1 MKLFRRLHFK
11 STSSSPPLLRFGPY
25 RHVSISSYGS
35 SKLERS
41 LTRCTALGLSLR
53 PSRSVGST
61 PHESVI
67 GSSAEFCD
75 IVQDCPSIFEAS
87 VPSRTGSVS
96 TLDLWSSAQTDRSQ
110 SIREETLRGIN
121 ATYVREGSPVC
132 IHSWPGDLV
141 GRNQSSEKRF
151 RVLMRVVAPRL
162 QAESILAVPASILSP
177 LDLRRW
183 TTPASASIPTTPL
196 LRHQLPPELQ
206 EHRRAQGLGEDV
218 RLLFCRRHPLEHH
231 LPLLH

>member
-110 SIREETLRGIN
+110 SIRAETLRGIN

-132 IHSWPGDLV
+132 IQLA
-141 GRNQSSEKRF
+141 R
-151 RVLMRVVAPRL
+151 RL
-162 QAESILAVPASILSP
+162 SGTEPKL
-177 LDLRRW
+177 
-183 TTPASASIPTTPL
+183 
-196 LRHQLPPELQ
+196 
-206 EHRRAQGLGEDV
+206 
-218 RLLFCRRHPLEHH
+218 
-231 LPLLH
+231 